1 MSKLTKEQKQIQDVM
16 ANCQLLRQKLQIAEN
31 ALNDIK
37 LWSADIED
45 EWGDPGERAN
55 AALEKI
61 MVIDGF

>member
-1 MSKLTKEQKQIQDVM
+1 MSKLTKEQKQIQDLM

-31 ALNDIK
+31 ALDDIK
-37 LWSADIED
+37 LWSDHIED

>member
-1 MSKLTKEQKQIQDVM
+1 MSKLTKEQKQIQDLM

-31 ALNDIK
+31 ALNDIQ
-37 LWSADIED
+37 LWSDDMED